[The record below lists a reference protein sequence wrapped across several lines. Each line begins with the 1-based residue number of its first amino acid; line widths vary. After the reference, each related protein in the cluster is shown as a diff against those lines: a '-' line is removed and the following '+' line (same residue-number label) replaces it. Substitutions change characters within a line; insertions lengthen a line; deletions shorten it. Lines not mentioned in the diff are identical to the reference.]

1 MAIIPNSQK
10 TFSVNEGVNTVYGG
24 SASMKALSQWYTMQ
38 DITDTVRPYQVYT
51 ALLTQSGESE
61 IDYISNGF
69 LTVGRT
75 YTIVD
80 IPVDGCDFTNVGA
93 PNNDSE
99 TSFVA
104 TGEVPNKWGTPNEG
118 ENTLSYDLGAP
129 VATALENTIGNIW
142 FNYQAPGVYIIFSND
157 SFIGGKTTVNMFP
170 AQFIESSV
178 DIYNS
183 TAIQASK
190 SKIVLLSYY
199 NYEAADDALSYGSQ
213 TMLEIRVYN

>member
-38 DITDTVRPYQVYT
+38 DITDTVRPYKVYT

-61 IDYISNGF
+61 IDYISNGT

-80 IPVDGCDFTNVGA
+80 VPVNGCDFTNVGA
-93 PNNDSE
+93 PNNDSG

-104 TGEVPNKWGTPNEG
+104 TGKEPNKWGTPSEG

-129 VATALENTIGNIW
+129 VVTVLENTIGNIW
-142 FNYQAPGVYIIFSND
+142 FTYDIVGGYLVNSNNLFTNNKSSVIVGNVTWEGGSGIIRSGFDGDSYIIITTNSVDGTLENND
-157 SFIGGKTTVNMFP
+157 S
-170 AQFIESSV
+170 
-178 DIYNS
+178 
-183 TAIQASK
+183 
-190 SKIVLLSYY
+190 LL
-199 NYEAADDALSYGSQ
+199 NTLI
-213 TMLEIRVYN
+213 EIRVYN